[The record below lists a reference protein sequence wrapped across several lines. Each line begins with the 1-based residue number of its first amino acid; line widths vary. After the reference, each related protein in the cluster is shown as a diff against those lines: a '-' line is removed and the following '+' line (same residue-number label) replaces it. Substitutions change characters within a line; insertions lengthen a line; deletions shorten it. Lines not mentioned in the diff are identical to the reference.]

1 MYRVIR
7 ETQVDHTFGGKVA
20 SGWIPRHA
28 SAPPPAPERRVRLH
42 VVIAEVEGG
51 YILEW
56 HGPTPHESGDDW
68 YAELPGAEHAAEVL
82 FAITAQDWTGAA

>member
-1 MYRVIR
+1 
-7 ETQVDHTFGGKVA
+7 
-20 SGWIPRHA
+20 
-28 SAPPPAPERRVRLH
+28 VRLH